1 MFLAKATRTQDE
13 DQVDSDAER
22 EEKRL
27 RKLSNIVL
35 IDYIKNMSQLL
46 LNELKNNKAENG
58 NGTPRSLQNHSS
70 KIPLEYEEHIQAL
83 EAQVRGHYSV

>member
-1 MFLAKATRTQDE
+1 MFLAKATRAKDE
-13 DQVDSDAER
+13 YQVDSNAER

-46 LNELKNNKAENG
+46 LNELKNKVENG
-58 NGTPRSLQNHSS
+58 NVTPRSQQNNSS

>member
-1 MFLAKATRTQDE
+1 MVLSKATRSYDTLDTDHE
-13 DQVDSDAER
+13 K

-46 LNELKNNKAENG
+46 FNEL
-58 NGTPRSLQNHSS
+58 QNRGDRDETGSNRKPVS
-70 KIPLEYEEHIQAL
+70 PQIPLEYEEHI
-83 EAQVRGHYSV
+83 